1 MTKNGRRARSAGF
14 SLIEAMVVI
23 ALIGI
28 LATLGLPA
36 FLGMINR
43 SQLLGTTRELAALM
57 RSARIE
63 AVRRGVPTVV
73 IRTADGFTAFVND
86 ARDGQGRFSNL
97 TFDPPTERE
106 IGRLS
111 LPRRVHVA
119 APALD
124 STVNTFSG
132 TAPTPPFA
140 PNLPIV
146 GAVFM
151 PDGSA
156 LAEGAFRVADGT
168 ERNFFEIRLAPRFTG
183 HVVVR
188 KFDSTPPS
196 ATATIYWYE
205 AGFSSGAATGSGPNT
220 WEWD

>member
-1 MTKNGRRARSAGF
+1 MTKNGRRTRNAGF

-73 IRTADGFTAFVND
+73 IPTADGFTAFVND

-97 TFDPPTERE
+97 TRDAAELVE

-124 STVNTFSG
+124 NVVNTFSG

-188 KFDSTPPS
+188 KFDPTPPS

>member
-1 MTKNGRRARSAGF
+1 MKMNGRRTRSAGF
-14 SLIEAMVVI
+14 SLIEALVVI

-28 LATLGLPA
+28 LGTLGLPA

-73 IRTADGFTAFVND
+73 IPTADGFTAFVNSS
-86 ARDGQGRFSNL
+86 RDGQGRFSNL
-97 TFDPPTERE
+97 TRDGDGLVES
-106 IGRLS
+106 GRLS

-119 APALD
+119 APSAD
-124 STVNTFSG
+124 NAVNTFTG

-146 GAVFM
+146 GAVYM

-168 ERNFFEIRLAPRFTG
+168 ERNFFEVRLAPRFTG

-196 ATATIYWYE
+196 ATILWYE
-205 AGFSSGAATGSGPNT
+205 VGFSSGAATGSGRNT